1 MPTAAVG
8 GAADG
13 MRLIACF
20 DRYEEQRNDGVTS
33 SNQPREYE
41 DIVKMLFE
49 KDRTTVEVDFKHV
62 SNYDED
68 LADRIKAEYYRFE
81 RVLKASLNQFAKQ
94 VVTRVLEDKDDT
106 VTPEKIPDFNLAFY
120 NLAEQVKL
128 SPAPLAL
135 SHSHLALYNLA
146 NLAEQVM
153 RADLSSPCC
162 VN

>member
-1 MPTAAVG
+1 M
-8 GAADG
+8 
-13 MRLIACF
+13 F

-128 SPAPLAL
+128 PPPPF
-135 SHSHLALYNLA
+135 
-146 NLAEQVM
+146 
-153 RADLSSPCC
+153 RARSLPSRLLQSWRAGDAR
-162 VN
+162 